1 MTQKKRGRET
11 AVDMVRTLLVVM
23 ALVVPLW
30 YFGQGAPGDKKH
42 IRPVP
47 TSQAYADFVSEFH
60 GPVLSSTPKGWVA
73 NVVDTDTV
81 VGVLRVGYVLDHDYL
96 EFAGGQGTDFLVGE
110 MGHTTLVGPVAV
122 GSTSWQDYKTAD
134 GHESLVRTSRGVTVV
149 IGGVRET
156 ASHAQLVQ
164 FAALVR

>member
-42 IRPVP
+42 IRPVA

-60 GPVLSSTPKGWVA
+60 GPVLGSTPKGWVA
-73 NVVDTDTV
+73 NVVDTDSV
-81 VGVLRVGYVLDHDYL
+81 VGVLRVGYVHDHDYL
-96 EFAGGQGTDFLVGE
+96 EFAGGRGTDFLLGE
-110 MGHTTLVGPVAV
+110 MGRTKQVAV
-122 GSTSWQDYKTAD
+122 VPIGSTTWQEFRTSD
-134 GHESLVRTSRGVTVV
+134 GHESLVHLSGDVTVV